1 MLHQGIEVRQS
12 GIEGSGLFAS
22 TVLEEGSILWRLD
35 QQDKPISVKEL
46 RQLPNKC
53 HGVAFT
59 YKDDT
64 VILTTDGWEFLNHS
78 CDPNTWWADDETLI
92 ASRDILVGEEVTFDY
107 ATADIHDWWRPKWE
121 CQCGAA
127 NCRRIITGRDCLDPD
142 FQERYRGHL
151 QTWVVEYIKRNH
163 GIRGW
168 ISAGLYAGAEAVRKV
183 KALVGIQS
191 SN

>member
-1 MLHQGIEVRQS
+1 MLHQGIDVRQS

-22 TVLEEGSILWRLD
+22 TVLEESSILWRLD
-35 QQDKPISVKEL
+35 PQDKPISIKEL
-46 RQLPNKC
+46 LQYPKERQRL
-53 HGVAFT
+53 AYT
-59 YKDDT
+59 YRDNT
-64 VILTTDGWEFLNHS
+64 TILTTDGSQFMNHS

-92 ASRDILVGEEVTFDY
+92 ASREIPVGEEVTFDY
-107 ATADIHDWWRPKWE
+107 ATTDIHDWWRPKWE

-142 FQERYRGHL
+142 FQARYQGHL
-151 QTWVVEYIKRNH
+151 PTWVVAYIQRTQ

-168 ISAGLYAGAEAVRKV
+168 ISACVYAGAEVVRKV